1 MSKNWLSDFK
11 VEDGAFLVKKTGH
24 YIPMKWSL
32 LANILVWMSFYTLT
46 QGWRIWHRICGH
58 RRPRIAFVPD
68 VPRPW
73 YFIWPV
79 LHAAGALIEKDLTKA
94 DVIFHFDD
102 STLSAA
108 HLPDEANPNAKLINF
123 GCTDV
128 SKTIVADA
136 FARAAGYSLA
146 VDPREYDGP
155 MVEKSEINAAHDGR
169 IIEGPMD
176 PIEGK
181 TYQRLIDNRIDGDLV
196 EDLRTTF
203 VNGEPTIVF
212 KKRRPQSRRFL
223 NENSDVSYTFPNAC
237 FTADE
242 IDIIRR
248 FAREIGLDWGGVDVL
263 RDAKSGQI
271 FIVDANKTDMGPPV
285 AMKLGDKLRTTRLM
299 AKAFSAAY
307 APKIRNK

>member
-1 MSKNWLSDFK
+1 MSKFWLSDFDFQ
-11 VEDGAFLVKKTGH
+11 DGSVLIKKTGH
-24 YIPMKWSL
+24 NVPINVG
-32 LANILVWMSFYTLT
+32 LAGDIAVWMSFFTLT
-46 QGWRIWHRICGH
+46 QGWRIWHVLRGH
-58 RRPRIAFVPD
+58 RKPRVHFVPD

-79 LHAAGALIEKDLTKA
+79 LHAAGAIIEHDAAKA

-102 STLSAA
+102 STHSAA
-108 HLPDEANPNAKLINF
+108 EMPSNPNPKAKWINF
-123 GCTDV
+123 GCNDV
-128 SKTIVADA
+128 SKTRVAEA
-136 FARAAGYSLA
+136 FEKASGYSLA
-146 VDPREYDGP
+146 VDPRTFTGP

-181 TYQRLIDNRIDGDLV
+181 TYQRLIDNRIDGGMV

-212 KKRRPQSRRFL
+212 FKRRPQSRRFL
-223 NENSDVSYTFPNAC
+223 NENSEVRYTLPASC

-242 IDIIRR
+242 ISVIRG
-248 FAREIGLDWGGVDVL
+248 FAKEIGLDWGGVDVL
-263 RDAKSGQI
+263 RDATSGKI

-285 AMKLGDKLRTTRLM
+285 AMPLGQKLRTTRLM

-307 APKIRNK
+307 APKIRG